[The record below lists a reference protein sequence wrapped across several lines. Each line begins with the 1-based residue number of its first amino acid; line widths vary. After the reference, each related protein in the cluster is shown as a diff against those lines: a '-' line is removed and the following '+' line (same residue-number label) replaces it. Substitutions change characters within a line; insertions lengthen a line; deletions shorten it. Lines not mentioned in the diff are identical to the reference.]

1 MVARVFLT
9 LRTVTRRIVLLLL
22 SAVLVLGFAQTSVQA
37 APEADPEPT
46 MTPEE
51 LAQKRAERREFQ
63 SEASKASINEE
74 KADSIGEVFADKL
87 NLEEIAEENV
97 LTKDNRKG
105 AARPSVR
112 D

>member
-9 LRTVTRRIVLLLL
+9 LRTVTRRLVLLLL

-46 MTPEE
+46 ITPEE

-97 LTKDNRKG
+97 LAKDNRKG
-105 AARPSVR
+105 ADRTSVR